1 MELNLIQ
8 FSFPRS
14 CLGIREGRLHT
25 TWPCGQLYSER
36 EMDKVL
42 VEMCEGGQWL
52 PRGWL
57 FYSFQKI

>member
-1 MELNLIQ
+1 MA
-8 FSFPRS
+8 
-14 CLGIREGRLHT
+14 
-25 TWPCGQLYSER
+25 SER

-57 FYSFQKI
+57 FYSFFFFLGDVQEMLSKISGMRIHQGRPHGGS